1 MTPLSLLRPHLYG
14 NALSV
19 ARENQVRARFG
30 WTDSDAVSEVLEAL
44 SEQDDFQETVTKVAI
59 SLMGRRVHGNK
70 TTQFHTAVAEWV
82 WSSAL
87 VDITGMSIALD
98 TLSALTSSSKNE
110 DEEDQENA

>member
-1 MTPLSLLRPHLYG
+1 MTPLNLLRPHLNG

-44 SEQDDFQETVTKVAI
+44 SEQDDFQETVAKVAV
-59 SLMGRRVHGNK
+59 SLMGRRLRGNK
-70 TTQFHTAVAEWV
+70 TAQFYTAVAEWV

>member
-1 MTPLSLLRPHLYG
+1 MTPLNILRPHLSG
-14 NALSV
+14 SALAV
-19 ARENQVRARFG
+19 ARENQVRAKFG

-44 SEQDDFQETVTKVAI
+44 SEQDDFQETVTKVAV
-59 SLMGRRVHGNK
+59 SMMGRRLRGSK
-70 TTQFHTAVAEWV
+70 TAQFYIAVAEWV

-98 TLSALTSSSKNE
+98 NLSALTSSSKNE